1 MSSEE
6 FETDL
11 PVAAI
16 VSFAGEES
24 HEFEAYGTDETDLT
38 YKDDVEQGDELVRKV
53 DAEEAI
59 TEARQQERQKIL
71 DKIDKIEENIH
82 RQIREF
88 QEKHRDVPYTV
99 KDIIE
104 EGFEELRDELEEEV
118 E

>member
-59 TEARQQERQKIL
+59 T
-71 DKIDKIEENIH
+71 
-82 RQIREF
+82 
-88 QEKHRDVPYTV
+88 
-99 KDIIE
+99 
-104 EGFEELRDELEEEV
+104 
-118 E
+118 